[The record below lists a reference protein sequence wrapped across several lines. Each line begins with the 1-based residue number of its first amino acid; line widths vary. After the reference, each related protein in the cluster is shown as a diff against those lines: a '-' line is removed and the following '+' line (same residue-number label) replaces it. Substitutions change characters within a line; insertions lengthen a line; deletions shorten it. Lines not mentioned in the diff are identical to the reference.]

1 MPDSPLQ
8 GKEEPG
14 PGWQLGEHDGQKL
27 LSLPSAAQPF
37 AAGVPLLTPAPGEAC
52 EPSQVIFSS
61 PCCFSSLYLAKEA
74 LRPE

>member
-1 MPDSPLQ
+1 MDRNSFLCHQPPSLLPL
-8 GKEEPG
+8 E
-14 PGWQLGEHDGQKL
+14 
-27 LSLPSAAQPF
+27 F
-37 AAGVPLLTPAPGEAC
+37 PLLTPAPGEAC